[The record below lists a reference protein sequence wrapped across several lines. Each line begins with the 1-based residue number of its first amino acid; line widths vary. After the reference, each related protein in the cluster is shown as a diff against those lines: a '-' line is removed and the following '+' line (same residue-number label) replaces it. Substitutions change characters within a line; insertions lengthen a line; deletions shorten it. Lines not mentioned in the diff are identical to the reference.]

1 MEFVYI
7 FVVVYA
13 LGIVELWAAIPVGV
27 AMGVHPVATAAVAT
41 LGAMTGVLFVSYL
54 GEHIRSSLVNRYR
67 TREKAKRTGRMWSMW
82 QKYGVAGFGLLAPLL
97 VGPLFGAAFG
107 ISLGVSRV
115 RLILWMGVGVLTW
128 STIIAILS
136 GLGLLG
142 VESLFK

>member
-7 FVVVYA
+7 LIVVYA
-13 LGIVELWAAIPVGV
+13 LGIVELWAAIPAGV
-27 AMGVHPVATAAVAT
+27 AMGLHPAATAAVAT

-54 GEHIRSSLVNRYR
+54 GERVRSSLVNRYR
-67 TREKAKRTGRMWSMW
+67 TREKAKKTGRVWSIW
-82 QKYGVAGFGLLAPLL
+82 QKYGVAGLGLLAPLL
-97 VGPLFGAAFG
+97 VGPLFGAVFG

-115 RLILWMGVGVLTW
+115 RLILWMGVGVLMW

>member
-1 MEFVYI
+1 MELVYI
-7 FVVVYA
+7 FAVVYA
-13 LGIVELWAAIPVGV
+13 LGIVELWAAIPAGV
-27 AMGVHPVATAAVAT
+27 AMGVHPVAAASVAT

-54 GEHIRSSLVNRYR
+54 GEHIRSSLMDHSS
-67 TREKAKRTGRMWSMW
+67 TREKAKKTGRVWSIW
-82 QKYGVAGFGLLAPLL
+82 QKYGVAGLGLLAPLL

-107 ISLGVSRV
+107 VSLGVSRV

>member
-7 FVVVYA
+7 FAVVYA

-54 GEHIRSSLVNRYR
+54 GERIRSSLMDHSS
-67 TREKAKRTGRMWSMW
+67 TREKAKKTGRVWSIW
-82 QKYGVAGFGLLAPLL
+82 QKYGVAGLGLLAPLL

-107 ISLGVSRV
+107 ISIGVSRV
-115 RLILWMGVGVLTW
+115 RLILWMG
-128 STIIAILS
+128 
-136 GLGLLG
+136 
-142 VESLFK
+142 